1 MGLIQVAPFKAQ
13 SRDVDELD
21 KEEHCSKVAR
31 SFVKVNELQ
40 SEVDTK
46 AQHDQGIDTI
56 HQ

>member
-1 MGLIQVAPFKAQ
+1 VGLIQVAPFKAQ